1 MHEVQPLTTY
11 IAGER
16 VGPRPITV
24 SGDTN
29 SLMKVAEKIL
39 EKEYCVAC
47 SAKKRMLKINRRYQ
61 AGQGLTYESK

>member
-29 SLMKVAEKIL
+29 SLMKVAEK
-39 EKEYCVAC
+39 
-47 SAKKRMLKINRRYQ
+47 SWKKNIVWLAARRTDAEDQQKIPSWTGFNI
-61 AGQGLTYESK
+61 